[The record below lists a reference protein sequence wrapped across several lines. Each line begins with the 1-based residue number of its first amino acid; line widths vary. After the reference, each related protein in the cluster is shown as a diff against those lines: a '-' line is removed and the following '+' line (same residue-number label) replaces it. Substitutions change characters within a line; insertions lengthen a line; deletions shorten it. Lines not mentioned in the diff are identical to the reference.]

1 MSQTNNWS
9 FNLNLP
15 FIELFY
21 PHLIRTLFRSF
32 PFIYIDYREIILN
45 NKYLLFIFLICDTK
59 CLYAVPDWVAR
70 LCPIKYLQNLFCW
83 HNNDHT
89 FKLKAHA
96 LQKQIMTTYIIFV
109 SIKSL
114 RLYTHHPFS
123 HAYKLETTKVIFW
136 YF

>member
-1 MSQTNNWS
+1 MSQTNNRS

-15 FIELFY
+15 IIESFCPY
-21 PHLIRTLFRSF
+21 LIRTLFRVT
-32 PFIYIDYREIILN
+32 YILFEYYGVILLS
-45 NKYLLFIFLICDTK
+45 NKYLRFLFLMSDTN

-89 FKLKAHA
+89 FNLQAHA